1 MRSALSAV
9 AVAASVGILCA
20 QVPERALQQI
30 RPESI
35 RAHMQFLAD
44 DLLEGRGTATR
55 GHQLAANYVAAQ
67 FIALGMDPAFGQSF
81 FQPVSLR
88 HAEAIGTESSL
99 IFSRGRQQLRLAYG
113 ADFVTPGDIHRES
126 VSITGQVVFV
136 GAGIAA
142 PELGRDDY
150 ADIDVRGKIVAM
162 LPEPIA
168 KLSPSHGA
176 YFESFERRI
185 EAAVERGAVGVLVL
199 QTDSSLP
206 WENALQFAN
215 RGITGI
221 TGALGKPQHPSKPI
235 AGAGLG
241 FEATRRLFEMGSLD
255 LESILSRHREGR
267 TQSVVLPVTASMRI
281 RSRHTTLISPNV
293 GAVIRGADPVLKDE
307 YVVYTAHL
315 DHLGRGRPV
324 NGDDI
329 YNGALDN
336 ASGVAAMLAIARA
349 FVSLPERPRRSILFL
364 ATTGEELGMLG
375 STYFTAQP
383 SVPLAN
389 IAAVVNI
396 DGATLMQYPL
406 YRVTARG
413 GENSTLGRTAESA
426 ARRLKLEITQA
437 TALPIGSDHAPFLL
451 RGIPVLWVSGAAD
464 TGRQDIDGK
473 RSQAEWMAQIYHSPK
488 DDLNQSLDFKSA
500 AGLAQLDFLIG
511 YEVAQNNE
519 RPRWTPG
526 DFFGEK
532 FGGSKVK

>member
-1 MRSALSAV
+1 
-9 AVAASVGILCA
+9 
-20 QVPERALQQI
+20 
-30 RPESI
+30 
-35 RAHMQFLAD
+35 
-44 DLLEGRGTATR
+44 
-55 GHQLAANYVAAQ
+55 
-67 FIALGMDPAFGQSF
+67 MDPSFGKSF
-81 FQPVSLR
+81 FQPVSMR

-99 IFSRGRQQLRLAYG
+99 VFSRGRRQVRLAYS
-113 ADFVTPGDIHRES
+113 ADFVTRGDIHRES
-126 VSITGQVVFV
+126 LSITGQVVFV

-150 ADIDVRGKIVAM
+150 ANVNVSGKIVAM
-162 LPEPIA
+162 LPESIA
-168 KLSPSHGA
+168 KLTRSHAA
-176 YFESFERRI
+176 YFESYERRI
-185 EAAVERGAVGVLVL
+185 EAAVERGAIGVLIL
-199 QTDSSLP
+199 QTDSSLR

-215 RGITGI
+215 RGVTGT
-221 TGALGKPQHPSKPI
+221 TGALGEPQHPSTPI
-235 AGAGLG
+235 AEAGLG

-255 LESILSRHREGR
+255 LKSVLSPDREGR

-281 RSRHTTLISPNV
+281 RSRHTSLTSPNV
-293 GAVIRGADPVLKDE
+293 GAVIRGADPILKDE

-336 ASGVAAMLAIARA
+336 ASGVAAMLAVARS
-349 FVSLPERPRRSILFL
+349 FVSLPERPPRSILFL

-383 SVPLAN
+383 PVPLAN
-389 IAAVVNI
+389 IVAVVNI
-396 DGATLMQYPL
+396 DGATLMRYPF
-406 YRVTARG
+406 YRVTAVG

-437 TALPIGSDHAPFLL
+437 TAVPIGSDHAPFLL
-451 RGIPVLWVSGAAD
+451 RGIPVLWVTGAAD
-464 TGRQDIDGK
+464 TGRPDIDGK
-473 RSQAEWMAQIYHSPK
+473 QSQTEWMAQIYHSPM
-488 DDLNQSLDFKSA
+488 DDLSQSLDFGA
-500 AGLAQLDFLIG
+500 AATLAQLDFLIG

-532 FGGSKVK
+532 FGGGSRVK